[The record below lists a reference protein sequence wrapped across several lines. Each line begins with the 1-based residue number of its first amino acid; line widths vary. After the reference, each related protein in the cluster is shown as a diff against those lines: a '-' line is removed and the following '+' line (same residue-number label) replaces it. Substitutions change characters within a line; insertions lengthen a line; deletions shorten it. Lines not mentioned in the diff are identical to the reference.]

1 MRLMSGVL
9 EALPR
14 AAQRAGGRREE
25 AELLVET
32 VLTAVKVSRTATVGV
47 ARGVARRSARGADCT
62 CCRPA
67 VRSRWGQ
74 KLGQVS

>member
-32 VLTAVKVSRTATVGV
+32 VLTVVKVSCTATVEV
-47 ARGVARRSARGADCT
+47 ARGVARRAARRAGCT
-62 CCRPA
+62 CYHPE
-67 VRSRWGQ
+67 VRGRWWQ
-74 KLGQVS
+74 TPGQVS